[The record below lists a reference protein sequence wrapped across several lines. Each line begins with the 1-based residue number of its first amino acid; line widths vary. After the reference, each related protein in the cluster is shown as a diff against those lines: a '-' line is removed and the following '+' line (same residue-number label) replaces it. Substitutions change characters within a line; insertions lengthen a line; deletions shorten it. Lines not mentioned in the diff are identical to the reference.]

1 MKVKSLLLVV
11 LMSIGLTAC
20 SQGTSNE
27 DGGYQDTRAD
37 RILDRVN
44 DRMKDKQKIE
54 IEIKQDD
61 GVKSYDD
68 YNN

>member
-1 MKVKSLLLVV
+1 MKVKFLLLAC
-11 LMSIGLTAC
+11 LMCISLTAC
-20 SQGTSNE
+20 SSTTSNE

-44 DRMKDKQKIE
+44 DRMRDKQKIE